1 MASQNRKEVNMQ
13 TTGGDETPGF
23 NFLVDPF
30 KGKILVFCE
39 SGGCIEFENLTE
51 LRTFSCQLI
60 ENANKLE
67 HRLLMGDV
75 SAPARKVISGRYSR
89 KAIKEWETQI
99 QESVTDRPG
108 ESDGGATGDKST

>member
-1 MASQNRKEVNMQ
+1 MQ

-51 LRTFSCQLI
+51 LRDFSCRLI

-67 HRLLMGDV
+67 NRLLMGDV
-75 SAPARKVISGRYSR
+75 SAPARKTISGRYSR
-89 KAIKEWETQI
+89 KAIREWETQI
-99 QESVTDRPG
+99 QESVADRPVDDDSS
-108 ESDGGATGDKST
+108 ETGDTST